1 MDTFLT
7 GLNVVGFI
15 LILVFM
21 VDPPRGAVEEQVCR
35 GVQRNSKGGGRLSVE
50 ANIKK
55 NTFF

>member
-35 GVQRNSKGGGRLSVE
+35 GVQRNSKGGGE
-50 ANIKK
+50 
-55 NTFF
+55 TEGGGEY